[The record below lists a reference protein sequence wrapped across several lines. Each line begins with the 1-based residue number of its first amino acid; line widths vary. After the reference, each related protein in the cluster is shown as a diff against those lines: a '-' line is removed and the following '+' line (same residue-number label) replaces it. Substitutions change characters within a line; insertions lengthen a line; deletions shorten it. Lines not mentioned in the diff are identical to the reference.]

1 MRRFLATAAV
11 LGLIAGASGQAR
23 AELITF
29 TETAIAT
36 GTLGGT
42 PYINALITLTST
54 ADTTAVTENSGFFSV
69 INTSATVDV
78 PLIGTAAFA
87 PSSTTFDNQTFN
99 PPAAGIAS
107 GGFSILDT
115 FSATFGSY
123 DLKSS
128 IGPIVGPAFIN
139 SNEPFST
146 SMGDF
151 IITSVSGDVTFTAVL
166 QGAVPEPGT
175 FGMAGTA
182 VIVGLGASWYRKR
195 RRIA

>member
-29 TETAIAT
+29 TETAIAS
-36 GTLGGT
+36 GSLGGT

-87 PSSTTFDNQTFN
+87 ITTTTFDNQTFV
-99 PPAAGIAS
+99 PPAAGISS
-107 GGFSILDT
+107 GISILDT
-115 FSATFGSY
+115 FSDTFGSY

-146 SMGDF
+146 SLGDF